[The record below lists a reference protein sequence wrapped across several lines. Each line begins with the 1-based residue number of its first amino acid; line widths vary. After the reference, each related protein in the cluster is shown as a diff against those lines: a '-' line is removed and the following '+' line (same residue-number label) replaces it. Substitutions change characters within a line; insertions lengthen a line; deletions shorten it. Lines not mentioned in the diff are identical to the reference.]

1 MSQVVAHRL
10 NTVIKSDNIAVVKR
24 GVVVEQGTH
33 SQLMSAAAV
42 GHYRQLMGTQQTAYL
57 NE

>member
-1 MSQVVAHRL
+1 MV
-10 NTVIKSDNIAVVKR
+10 NSDNIAVVKR

-33 SQLMSAAAV
+33 AQLMSPSAV
-42 GHYRQLMGTQQTAYL
+42 GHYRQLMATQQTAYL